1 MWSAAER
8 HPVRALLLFALA
20 GLIIVDATSRT
31 LIGHGT
37 HSRPTALIFCVV
49 FSIGAIP
56 TSMLIRARSELA
68 PQRTQT
74 LLAYAFVPIVLAVP
88 AAALGAAAW
97 LLWALLALAVGLAA
111 WWAAEARLHQEKHLS
126 SAGHLDGGRSS

>member
-20 GLIIVDATSRT
+20 GVIIVDGTRRT

-37 HSRPTALIFCVV
+37 HSRTTALIFCVLFAV
-49 FSIGAIP
+49 GAIP
-56 TSMLIRARSELA
+56 MSMLIRTRSELA
-68 PQRTQT
+68 AQRTQA

-88 AAALGAAAW
+88 PAALGAAAW
-97 LLWALLALAVGLAA
+97 LLWALLALAVSLAA
-111 WWAAEARLHQEKHLS
+111 WWAIDTRPRQARQPS
-126 SAGHLDGGRSS
+126 STVQVGERSS